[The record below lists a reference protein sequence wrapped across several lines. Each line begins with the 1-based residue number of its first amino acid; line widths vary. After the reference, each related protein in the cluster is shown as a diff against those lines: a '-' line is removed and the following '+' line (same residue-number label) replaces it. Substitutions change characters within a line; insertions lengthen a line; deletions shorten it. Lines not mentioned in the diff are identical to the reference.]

1 MGLYAYIGRD
11 GPRGAELR
19 KTVRERH
26 IAHIEALDAA
36 GRIVYAGPLRG
47 ADEAPCGSLIVLE
60 ADDFA
65 AAEAIAQ
72 QDPYTAEG
80 VFERVDVHG
89 TQAVFPKAGQ
99 AD

>member
-1 MGLYAYIGRD
+1 MGLNVYIGRD

-19 KTVRERH
+19 KTLREQH

-36 GRIVYAGPLRG
+36 GRIVYAGPLRDR
-47 ADEAPCGSLIVLE
+47 DEAPCGSLIVLDAE
-60 ADDFA
+60 DFD

-72 QDPYTAEG
+72 QDPYTVEG

-89 TQAVFPKAGQ
+89 TLAVFPKDTPPG
-99 AD
+99 

>member
-1 MGLYAYIGRD
+1 MGLYVYIGRD

-26 IAHIEALDAA
+26 IAHIETLDAA
-36 GRIVYAGPLRG
+36 GRIVYAGPLRSS
-47 ADEAPCGSLIVLE
+47 DEAPCGSLIVLE
-60 ADDFA
+60 AEDFA

-72 QDPYTAEG
+72 QDPYTVEG

-89 TQAVFPKAGQ
+89 TLAVFPKASPP
-99 AD
+99 D